1 MKTLVLCGLLL
12 LCCGCQQAVVVQE
25 DAAPLPDTSLPEKLS
40 AAEDHARMLEAL
52 GIERLRRGADGDPD
66 SPHAANYDEALA
78 DKHMASLPDVLA
90 LPDGTPITSAEA
102 WQQRARPALREIF
115 SREFYGRVPD
125 NLPPVDWR
133 LAAIEADNLGEHRVL
148 RKTLTGLVVHQRH
161 GALNVTIDARVVTP
175 QSASQPVP
183 VVLAL
188 SFPPQ
193 LWERFRR
200 QMPAERYE
208 AVRAEAE
215 RWKHQ
220 VLDAGWGYVEY
231 FPVTVQPD
239 TGDELMRGIIGLGND
254 GRPRDPDDWGA
265 LRAWAWGAS
274 RVLDYLQSDRDVDA
288 GRVAIHGHS
297 RYGKASLV
305 ALAFDERFAAGF
317 ISSSGEGGAKF
328 WRRHYGEQIGNIA
341 SSSLYHWMAGNF
353 LKYAGPLTENDL
365 PADAHQLLALA
376 APRPVFI
383 GAGTEGDQWVDPRG
397 SFTVAREAGRVYE
410 LLDVEGVRYDGEGYP
425 PVNTGVLEGNIAY
438 RRHSGGHT
446 PAPNWE
452 AFIEFWGR
460 YIGAER

>member
-1 MKTLVLCGLLL
+1 MKALPLLVLLLI
-12 LCCGCQQAVVVQE
+12 CSGCQQAQVAQE
-25 DAAPLPDTSLPEKLS
+25 VAAQPPGTPLPEKLS
-40 AAEDHARMLEAL
+40 AAEDHARLL
-52 GIERLRRGADGDPD
+52 HRLDIDQLRRGADGDAN
-66 SPHAANYDEALA
+66 SPYAANYDEALA
-78 DKHMASLPDVLA
+78 NKHMASLPDVLT
-90 LPDGTPITSAEA
+90 LPDGTPITSAKTWRRQA
-102 WQQRARPALREIF
+102 QPALREIF
-115 SREFYGRVPD
+115 NREFYGRVPEH
-125 NLPPVDWR
+125 LPPVHWR
-133 LAAIEADNLGEHRVL
+133 LAAVESDTLGEHRVL
-148 RKTLTGLVVHQRH
+148 RKVLTGLVFHEQH
-161 GALNVTIDARVVTP
+161 SELNVTIDARLVTP
-175 QSASQPVP
+175 QSASRPVP

-193 LWERFRR
+193 LWERFRQ
-200 QMPAERYE
+200 QMPADRYE

-220 VLDAGWGYVEY
+220 VLEAGWGFVEY
-231 FPVTVQPD
+231 FPVSVQPD

-254 GRPRDPDDWGA
+254 GQPRDPDDWGA

-274 RVLDYLQSDRDVDA
+274 RVLDYLQTDRDVDA
-288 GRVAIHGHS
+288 ERVAIHGHS

-383 GAGTEGDQWVDPRG
+383 GAGTEGDQWVDPQG

-410 LLDVEGVRYDGEGYP
+410 LLDVEGIRYSGEGYP
-425 PVNTGVLEGNIAY
+425 PVNTAVMEGNLAY

-460 YIGAER
+460 YIGER